1 MKNDNKRGGSISFN
15 KMSISLIFKN
25 LYMVNITLRKEL
37 IMLLSIFVY
46 MESIDKI
53 RKGDSQ
59 MLLSK
64 AIHLSENIKKLK
76 FQMYTTA
83 SQKGINSKEALMI
96 SQALDK
102 EIAAM
107 QKICSESAPIQTR
120 AWLNDRS
127 SYADII

>member
-1 MKNDNKRGGSISFN
+1 
-15 KMSISLIFKN
+15 
-25 LYMVNITLRKEL
+25 MVNIALRKDL

-46 MESIDKI
+46 MDSINKI
-53 RKGDSQ
+53 RKGASQ

-76 FQMYTTA
+76 FQMHTTA
-83 SQKGINSKEALMI
+83 IQKGIDSEEVLMI
-96 SQALDK
+96 SQTLDK

-107 QKICSESAPIQTR
+107 QKNFSKSAPIQTR
-120 AWLNDRS
+120 AWLNSRS

>member
-1 MKNDNKRGGSISFN
+1 
-15 KMSISLIFKN
+15 
-25 LYMVNITLRKEL
+25 MVNITLRKEL

-46 MESIDKI
+46 MESINKI
-53 RKGDSQ
+53 RKGASQ

-64 AIHLSENIKKLK
+64 AIQLSENIKKLK

-83 SQKGINSKEALMI
+83 NQKGIDSEEVLLI
-96 SQALDK
+96 SQTLDK

-107 QKICSESAPIQTR
+107 QKIFSESAPIQTR
-120 AWLNDRS
+120 SWLNGRS

>member
-1 MKNDNKRGGSISFN
+1 
-15 KMSISLIFKN
+15 
-25 LYMVNITLRKEL
+25 MVNITLRKEL

-46 MESIDKI
+46 KESIDKI

-83 SQKGINSKEALMI
+83 SQKGINSKEVLMI

-107 QKICSESAPIQTR
+107 QKIFSECAPIQTKT
-120 AWLNDRS
+120 WLNGRS

>member
-1 MKNDNKRGGSISFN
+1 
-15 KMSISLIFKN
+15 
-25 LYMVNITLRKEL
+25 MVNIILRKEL

-46 MESIDKI
+46 MEPINKI
-53 RKGDSQ
+53 RKGASQ

-64 AIHLSENIKKLK
+64 AIHLSENIKELK

-83 SQKGINSKEALMI
+83 NQKGIDSEEVLMI
-96 SQALDK
+96 SQTLDK

-107 QKICSESAPIQTR
+107 QKIFSERAPIQTR
-120 AWLNDRS
+120 AWVNGRS